1 MKLINLI
8 VIFVF
13 CFATCLGQTINLCDS
28 DIGYLELIYDDN
40 VSSTFANL
48 PVSREN
54 GIATAF
60 LPHAST
66 YTFKC
71 VQNHSK
77 TTLKKND
84 LTLGNT
90 NFVRLIRY

>member
-13 CFATCLGQTINLCDS
+13 CFATCLGQTFLCDS
-28 DIGYLELIYDDN
+28 DNGYLELIHDDN
-40 VSSTFANL
+40 VSSSFANL

-54 GIATAF
+54 GVATAF

-77 TTLKKND
+77 TTLKQND

-90 NFVRLIRY
+90 TYFVRLIRY